1 VEDDEY
7 MGKWKAVRIKQELV
21 DDVKKEV
28 EKNEYK
34 SLSEFVS
41 EAIQNRLQE
50 LAKQRVTEYLERDRD
65 ARVPQLQPHLLYT
78 PKHMWAQITAEG
90 HVEIGVTEYFQKQ
103 LKEIVNIRT
112 EGVGKDVSKDEPF
125 GVAESWWFTYDLYS
139 PLDGKIIAVNEKV
152 VEDSFSLNAEPSTWI
167 VRVQPLDTKTW
178 INDMLSLQKY
188 RTLVAGS

>member
-1 VEDDEY
+1 MEDDEY
-7 MGKWKAVRIKQELV
+7 MGKWKAVRIKQQLV

-28 EKNEYK
+28 EKSEYK

-50 LAKQRVTEYLERDRD
+50 LAKQRVTEYLERYKA

-78 PKHMWAQITAEG
+78 PKHMWARMTAG
-90 HVEIGVTEYFQKQ
+90 GNVEIGVTEYFQKQ

-112 EGVGKDVSKDEPF
+112 DGVGKDVSKDEPF
-125 GVAESWWFTYDLYS
+125 GVAESWWFTYDLFS

-152 VEDSFSLNAEPSTWI
+152 AEDSFSLNAEPLTWI

-188 RTLVAGS
+188 HTLVASS

>member
-1 VEDDEY
+1 MEDNEY
-7 MGKWKAVRIKQELV
+7 MGKWKAVRVMQELV
-21 DDVKKEV
+21 DEVKREV

-65 ARVPQLQPHLLYT
+65 ARVPPLQPHLLYT
-78 PKHMWAQITAEG
+78 PKHMWAQMTPEG

-112 EGVGKDVSKDEPF
+112 DGVGKDVSKDEPF

-139 PLDGKIIAVNEKV
+139 PLDGKIIGVNEKV
-152 VEDSFSLNAEPSTWI
+152 IEDSFSLNAEPSTWI
-167 VRVQPLDTKTW
+167 VRVQPLGTKTW
-178 INDMLSLQKY
+178 INDMLNQQKY
-188 RTLVAGS
+188 HALVASS